1 MNKKIEITNK
11 IFICTIIIITIF
23 AVLIRIP
30 LIHNITVDYKVYLEK
45 WFEELKS
52 SGGILGITNDIG
64 NYNFPYLTILGILTY
79 FPVNSLISIKAVS
92 IIFDFALAIAS
103 MILVSRL
110 VKEDKKYFMLITYF

>member
-52 SGGILGITNDIG
+52 SGGILW
-64 NYNFPYLTILGILTY
+64 L
-79 FPVNSLISIKAVS
+79 SS
-92 IIFDFALAIAS
+92 
-103 MILVSRL
+103 
-110 VKEDKKYFMLITYF
+110 